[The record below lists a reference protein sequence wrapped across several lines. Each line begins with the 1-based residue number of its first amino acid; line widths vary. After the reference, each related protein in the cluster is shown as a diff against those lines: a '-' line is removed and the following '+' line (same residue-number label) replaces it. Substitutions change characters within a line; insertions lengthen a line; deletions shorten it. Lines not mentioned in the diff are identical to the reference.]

1 MPQEIKFVSG
11 TLERGNDCLLALRVP
26 TCKFWPPSV
35 DYQVSVLLLYLSP
48 LLFSF
53 HIFTAALK
61 MTLGIEPSEPLRSTA
76 T

>member
-1 MPQEIKFVSG
+1 MPQEINFVSG
-11 TLERGNDCLLALRVP
+11 TLEKVNDCLLVLRVP

-53 HIFTAALK
+53 HIFTAALR
-61 MTLGIEPSEPLRSTA
+61 MTLGIEPSEPLRSKA